1 MKIKNIITLLLCGA
15 FILSFAGWCILGTT
29 PAYSESERRV
39 LAEFPEVSWDKIVS
53 GEFAGDFEDYA
64 TDRFPL
70 RDFWRGLKASVRLN
84 LFQQKDNNDIY
95 YADGHISKLEY
106 PANPA
111 MQDYAISLFTSVY
124 EKYLSGNRV
133 FFSMIP
139 DKNRDLAELS
149 MDYDAFEKYM
159 IAGLPFATP
168 IHIGDFLTAED
179 FYNTDTHW
187 RQENIVD
194 IAAHLAASMGT
205 SISGN
210 YEQTTLETPF
220 NGVYVGQSALPFEP
234 DHITILEN
242 DVIRGFKVTGAAAV
256 YDLAK
261 AESRDPYELFL
272 SGTQPLVTI
281 KNPANPAGG
290 RLILFRDSFGSSI
303 APLLAE
309 GYSEVVLVDLRY
321 VSSGMLGELVDFTDA
336 DVLFLYSTILLN
348 SSTAMK

>member
-1 MKIKNIITLLLCGA
+1 MKAKNIITLLLCGA

-39 LAEFPEVSWDKIVS
+39 LAKFPEISWEKIVS
-53 GEFAGDFEDYA
+53 GEFAGDFEEYA

-70 RDFWRGLKASVRLN
+70 RDFWRGLKARARLH
-84 LFQQKDNNDIY
+84 LFLQKDNNDIY

-106 PANPA
+106 PMNPA
-111 MQDYAISLFTSVY
+111 MQDYAISLFSSVRD
-124 EKYLSGNRV
+124 KYFPTNRV

-159 IAGLPFATP
+159 HEGLPFAEP
-168 IHIGDFLTAED
+168 IRIGDLLTSDD

-187 RQENIVD
+187 RQECIVD
-194 IAAHLAASMGT
+194 IAQRLASAMGT
-205 SISGN
+205 SLSGK
-210 YEQTTLETPF
+210 YDTTTLDAPF
-220 NGVYVGQSALPFEP
+220 RGVYVGQSALPFEP

-242 DVIRGFKVTGAAAV
+242 DVIRGLQVTGAAAV
-256 YDLAK
+256 YDLSK

-272 SGTQPLVTI
+272 SGNQPVVTV
-281 KNPANPAGG
+281 KNPANPEGG

-309 GYSEVVLVDLRY
+309 GYSEIVLVDLRY
-321 VSSGMLGELVDFTDA
+321 ISSGMLGEFVDFTDA